1 MDGHKAGGAR
11 LAIWFVLLSASSAF
25 AADPV
30 AEARRD
36 AQHRINVSGRQ
47 RMLSQRI
54 AKAACLAA
62 RDPGSAQQ
70 LQEMADARLLF
81 TASMKAL
88 KSGSA
93 EIGLALVQEAVPV
106 LDTATE
112 LATQYEAAVNEFAA
126 AFPAKPY
133 QEKLEKIYELSLPVL
148 TGLND
153 AVEYLEAQHEDGHL
167 IRLGLATAL
176 NVSGRQRMLSQ
187 KMSKE
192 VCEIAAGYK
201 PEETRKHLKGTIA
214 LFMSSHESLKRGVI
228 EMTLGER
235 DGLPIASQFK
245 TVERHWQELSK
256 IYIRVS
262 EGGAPTEEDLKTVA
276 AESKTFLAELNRA
289 VELYEVIDIPPA
301 ASQ

>member
-1 MDGHKAGGAR
+1 MAGRKSGGVC
-11 LAIWFVLLSASSAF
+11 LAIWFMLLNASGAL

-30 AEARRD
+30 AEARWD

-62 RDPGSAQQ
+62 RDPANAKQ
-70 LQEMADARLLF
+70 LQEMADARALF

-93 EIGLALVQEAVPV
+93 EIGLAPLQEGVPV

-112 LATQYEAAVNEFAA
+112 LAAQYEAAASEFAA

-133 QEKLEKIYELSLPVL
+133 QERLEKIYELSLPVL

-153 AVEYLEAQHEDGHL
+153 AVEYLEARHKDGHL
-167 IRLGLATAL
+167 IRWGLAVAL

-192 VCEIAAGYK
+192 VCEIASGYK
-201 PEETRKHLKGTIA
+201 PDETRKHLKGTIA
-214 LFMSSHESLKRGVI
+214 LFISSHESLKHGVI
-228 EMTLGER
+228 EMKLGEK
-235 DGLPIASQFK
+235 DGLPIAIQLM

-256 IYIRVS
+256 VYIRVN
-262 EGGAPTEEDLKTVA
+262 EGGAPAGEDLKTVA
-276 AESKTFLAELNRA
+276 VESKTFLAELNRA
-289 VELYEVIDIPPA
+289 VELYELIDIPPA